1 MKRDCRVCRL
11 IALWAALIL
20 CAAPLSAFADG
31 NALGERL
38 SGLDAGELA
47 ELKSLIDLRL
57 RALGEYP
64 FVKLS
69 EGSKGDEVTALQ
81 KRLKELGYLSSEPD
95 GRYRQKTTAAMKAFE
110 KAAGLKRDGIASV
123 EDQKRLFADD
133 APAQPTPTPSPT
145 PKPTRTPDIAR
156 DYGKFDYRLAGLMPD
171 KYQGSRYRLTG
182 VLLSVLDAEQFW
194 LVQLGD
200 GGLAAVRGAGAQRS
214 AGATVNV
221 WGEYA
226 GLTGYQSES
235 GPVTLPLFNCEHLE

>member
-1 MKRDCRVCRL
+1 MKGYCRVCRL
-11 IALWAALIL
+11 IALWAALLL

-38 SGLDAGELA
+38 SGLDAGELT
-47 ELKSLIDLRL
+47 ELKALIDLRL

-123 EDQKRLFADD
+123 EDQKRLFADGGTD
-133 APAQPTPTPSPT
+133 
-145 PKPTRTPDIAR
+145 
-156 DYGKFDYRLAGLMPD
+156 
-171 KYQGSRYRLTG
+171 
-182 VLLSVLDAEQFW
+182 
-194 LVQLGD
+194 D
-200 GGLAAVRGAGAQRS
+200 G
-214 AGATVNV
+214 
-221 WGEYA
+221 E
-226 GLTGYQSES
+226 
-235 GPVTLPLFNCEHLE
+235 

>member
-1 MKRDCRVCRL
+1 MEKNFRFYLLVIL
-11 IALWAALIL
+11 LGLIL
-20 CAAPLSAFADG
+20 SGCQMLPVFQITPVPL
-31 NALGERL
+31 ETETPQL
-38 SGLDAGELA
+38 SLNQITDIPTL
-47 ELKSLIDLRL
+47 
-57 RALGEYP
+57 P
-64 FVKLS
+64 P
-69 EGSKGDEVTALQ
+69 VTA
-81 KRLKELGYLSSEPD
+81 
-95 GRYRQKTTAAMKAFE
+95 
-110 KAAGLKRDGIASV
+110 
-123 EDQKRLFADD
+123 
-133 APAQPTPTPSPT
+133 TPTPSPT

-182 VLLSVLDAEQFW
+182 VLLSVLDTEQFW